1 MMLKKRI
8 AAVVLVRDSIAV
20 QSVGFKKYLP
30 IGHPKIAIEFL
41 CQWGVDEIV
50 LLDISA
56 RRKGME
62 PNFRMISEC
71 SKYCNVPLTVGG
83 GINEISHIH
92 ALMHCGADKVSLN
105 RPAIVNTALITE
117 ASHVFGSQCIVVS
130 VDVKLTDDGYRVY
143 DYLAGSVIKTTPEEF
158 CDETQSL
165 GAGEIL
171 LNSVD
176 RDGMKTGY
184 DVTLINRVSAT
195 VTLPVIAC
203 GGAGNPGH
211 VRHALARSAASAIAA
226 ANFFHFFE
234 HSVTITKASAK
245 NFSPIRHET
254 HALYDDNGADD
265 IGRLL
270 KKPDSLL
277 ESLLYERI
285 EKEVI

>member
-1 MMLKKRI
+1 MLKKRI
-8 AAVVLVRDSIAV
+8 AAVVVVRDGIAV

-41 CQWGVDEIV
+41 CQWGIDEIV

-56 RRKGME
+56 RKKGMQ
-62 PNFRMISEC
+62 PNFQMITEC

-83 GINEISHIH
+83 GINDISHIH
-92 ALMHCGADKVSLN
+92 DLMHCGADKVSLN
-105 RPAIVNTALITE
+105 QPAIVNRAFITAT
-117 ASHVFGSQCIVVS
+117 SNVFGSQCIVVS
-130 VDVKLTDDGYRVY
+130 VDVKLTEDGYRVY
-143 DYLAGSVIKTTPEEF
+143 DYLAGRVLESMPEEF
-158 CDETQSL
+158 CNEMQAM

-176 RDGMKTGY
+176 RDGRKTGY
-184 DVTLINRVSAT
+184 DVSLINRVSAA

-211 VRHALARSAASAIAA
+211 VRHALQCSAASAIAA

-234 HSVTITKASAK
+234 HSVTITKASA
-245 NFSPIRHET
+245 NDSSPIRHET
-254 HALYDDNGADD
+254 HALYNDNVADEM
-265 IGRLL
+265 GRLL

-277 ESLLYERI
+277 ENLLYERI
-285 EKEVI
+285 DREMI